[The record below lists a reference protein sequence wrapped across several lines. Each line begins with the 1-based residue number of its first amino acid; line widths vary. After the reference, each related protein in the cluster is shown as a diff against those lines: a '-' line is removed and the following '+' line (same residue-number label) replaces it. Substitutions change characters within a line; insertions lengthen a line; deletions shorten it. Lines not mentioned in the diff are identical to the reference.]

1 MDCSE
6 LVGRYAAKIEWSKK
20 PKGWTTAGMIEYAQ
34 NHPEW
39 LIKHKNADY
48 IPQRGDIFLW
58 RGESGH
64 TGVVIEYDEENK
76 IVTTIEAISSTI
88 NKEQPL
94 NEENIFSK
102 HKIDIRI
109 GGVIKM
115 RFDKNGSHLLGHP
128 SKRGKC
134 YFYSFAVHYSQKKQK

>member
-1 MDCSE
+1 MFWGLCFS
-6 LVGRYAAKIEWSKK
+6 GTWSS
-20 PKGWTTAGMIEYAQ
+20 
-34 NHPEW
+34 
-39 LIKHKNADY
+39 HKN
-48 IPQRGDIFLW
+48 LCC
-58 RGESGH
+58 
-64 TGVVIEYDEENK
+64 GVKEYDEENK